1 MTKNGVKISL
11 EKGLQNQ
18 IRDFLK
24 KSLEK
29 GVFDAVILPVRVP
42 TGDSYAWIL
51 MNDPSLID
59 QANPVPPVMPV
70 QGAKALKALT
80 RKGNGIISVATIM
93 RSCEIRA
100 AMELSKLNQVNLDK
114 ITLISYDCPGAVP
127 MRDYNKVPNEIEKV
141 FQDVLSEK
149 NFESEKMKEV
159 CGMCVDFSNSPADLH
174 FGFAGSENEAII
186 IPNSEKG
193 QSVLNKLKIECSE
206 NLSQWEKTISEIREN
221 KSKNRVEI
229 YKSVQPTVEGLD
241 NLQATFIKC
250 ISCHNCQS
258 VCPICYCRQCYF
270 DSGTSKQ
277 AADYLQ
283 YKAETRGG
291 IGFPRDKIMFQ
302 VGRMSHMSLS
312 CVSCGQCMD
321 ACPVD
326 IPVAKIFSY
335 VAAKTQDTFEY
346 HAGDAAGEAIPLKVY
361 KQDELN
367 KIHELVKNA
376 EPHGSQHE

>member
-1 MTKNGVKISL
+1 MTKKGVKISL

-18 IRDFLK
+18 IRDFFK
-24 KSLEK
+24 KGLEK

-42 TGDSYAWIL
+42 GKDSYAWIL
-51 MNDPSLID
+51 MNNAKLID

-80 RKGNGIISVATIM
+80 RKGNGIINVATIM

-100 AMELSKLNQVNLDK
+100 AIELSKLNQVNLEK
-114 ITLISYDCPGAVP
+114 ITLVSYDCPGAVP
-127 MRDYNKVPNEIEKV
+127 MKGYNRIPEEMEKS
-141 FQDVLSEK
+141 FQNALAGKDFA
-149 NFESEKMKEV
+149 NDKMKEV
-159 CGMCVDFSNSPADLH
+159 CGICVDFANSPADLH
-174 FGFAGSENEAII
+174 FGFAGMENDGILFSNSDKGTAI
-186 IPNSEKG
+186 
-193 QSVLNKLKIECSE
+193 LDTLKMKCSE
-206 NLSQWEKTISEIREN
+206 DDSQWKDSVNIIKEQ
-221 KSKNRVEI
+221 KSKNRIEV
-229 YKSVQPTVEGLD
+229 YKSIQPEVEGLD
-241 NLQATFIKC
+241 NLQTTFAKC
-250 ISCHNCQS
+250 IGCHNCQS

-270 DSGTSKQ
+270 DSSASKQ
-277 AADYLQ
+277 TADYLQ
-283 YKAETRGG
+283 DKAKNRGG

-302 VGRMSHMSLS
+302 VGRMAHMSLS

-346 HAGDAAGEAIPLKVY
+346 HAGTTADGAVPLKVY

-367 KIHELVKNA
+367 KIHELIKNA
-376 EPHGSQHE
+376 EPQGSQHE

>member
-1 MTKNGVKISL
+1 MTKKGVKISL

-18 IRDFLK
+18 IGDFFK
-24 KSLEK
+24 KCLEK

-42 TGDSYAWIL
+42 AKDSYAWIL
-51 MNDPSLID
+51 MNDPSLVD

-80 RKGNGIISVATIM
+80 RKGNGIINVGTIM

-100 AMELSKLNQVNLDK
+100 AIELSKLNQVNLEK

-127 MRDYNKVPNEIEKV
+127 MRDYNSVPDEMEKL
-141 FQDVLSEK
+141 FEDVLSDK
-149 NFESEKMKEV
+149 NFESDKMKEV
-159 CGMCVDFSNSPADLH
+159 CGMCVDFSSSPADLH
-174 FGFAGSENEAII
+174 FGFAGLENETVLVA
-186 IPNSEKG
+186 NSEKG
-193 QSVLNKLKIECSE
+193 KSVLNNLNMECSAD
-206 NLSQWEKTISEIREN
+206 LSQWEKNISRIKEK
-221 KSKNRVEI
+221 KSQNRVEI
-229 YKSVQPTVEGLD
+229 YKDVKPTVEGLD
-241 NLQATFIKC
+241 NLQATFVKC
-250 ISCHNCQS
+250 IGCHNCQS
-258 VCPICYCRQCYF
+258 ACPICYCRQCYF
-270 DSGTSKQ
+270 DSGASKQ
-277 AADYLQ
+277 TADYLQ
-283 YKAETRGG
+283 HKAEKRGG

-346 HAGDAAGEAIPLKVY
+346 YAGDTAGEAIPLKVY
-361 KQDELN
+361 KQDELD